1 MKQSQLFT
9 KTSKTTPKDEV
20 SLNAKLLLQAGFIDK
35 EMAGVYS
42 FLPLGLIVME
52 KIMNIIQEEM
62 NAIDGQK
69 ISLTALQSPEVWQK
83 TERWNDDVLDVWFKT
98 KLKNGADL
106 GLATTHEEPLTHL
119 MKRFISSYKDLPVYV
134 YQFQTKFRNE
144 TRAKSGILRTRE
156 FIMKDLYSFNRTQEE
171 LDIFYNKCADA
182 YRNIFKRAGIGNQ
195 TFFTFAS
202 GGSFCKFSHEFQ
214 TICEAGEDIIY
225 IDRQK
230 NIAINKEVYNDEVLK
245 ELEIDKNKLEEAK
258 SIEVGNI
265 FKLGTKY
272 SKALDLNYINQEG
285 KSNPVVMGS
294 YGTAPA
300 RIMGTIVELCNDDRG
315 IIWPKEVAPFFIHL
329 LNISNSDRASQL
341 TKEYYEKLTSSG
353 FDVLLDDRESVRPGE
368 KFADSDLIGCPYR
381 LVLSDKTISQEA
393 IEIKRR
399 DNDKIEIVKFND
411 LIKHLKQ

>member
-9 KTSKTTPKDEV
+9 KTSKTISKGEV

-35 EMAGVYS
+35 EMAGAYS

-52 KIMNIIQEEM
+52 KITRIIQEEM
-62 NAIDGQK
+62 NAIGGQK
-69 ISLTALQSPEVWQK
+69 LSLTALQSPEVWQK
-83 TERWNDDVLDVWFKT
+83 TERWNDEVIDVWFKT
-98 KLKNGADL
+98 KLKNGAEL
-106 GLATTHEEPLTHL
+106 GLATTHEEPLTNL
-119 MKRFISSYKDLPVYV
+119 MKKFISSYKDLPAYV

-171 LDIFYNKCADA
+171 LDAFYNKCTDA
-182 YRNIFKRAGIGNQ
+182 YRNIFKRTGIGDQ

-230 NIAINKEVYNDEVLK
+230 NIAINKEVYSDEVLK
-245 ELEIDKNKLEEAK
+245 ELEIDKNKLEKAK

-272 SKALDLNYINQEG
+272 SKALHLSYLDQEG
-285 KSNPVVMGS
+285 KSNSVVMGS

-300 RIMGTIVELCNDDRG
+300 RIMGTIVELCNDDKG

-329 LNISNSDRASQL
+329 LNISNTDKASQL
-341 TKEYYEKLTSSG
+341 AKEYYEKLTSAG

-393 IEIKRR
+393 IEVKRR
-399 DNDKIEIVKFND
+399 DEDKIEIVKLKD
-411 LIKHLKQ
+411 LIKRMKQ